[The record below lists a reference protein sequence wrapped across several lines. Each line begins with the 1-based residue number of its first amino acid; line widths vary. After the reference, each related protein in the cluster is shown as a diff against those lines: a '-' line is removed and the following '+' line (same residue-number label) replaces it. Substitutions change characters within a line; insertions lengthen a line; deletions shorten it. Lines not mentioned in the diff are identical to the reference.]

1 MLKSPSSKWTI
12 RTAAILLLCL
22 ALAPALLAQDRVECG
37 AVKSV
42 ILAQDVRYCAI
53 LPPGYARNQARRY
66 PVLYYLHGLGESEQA
81 LAGPL
86 WEAIERLHRTGQIG
100 EFLVVTPNGGRT
112 FYINSRDGRYR
123 YEDFF
128 IREFMP
134 EIERKYRVEPGRARR
149 AISGTSMGGYGAL
162 RFAFKYP
169 RMFAGVS
176 AMMPALY
183 ENLPGPIAD
192 ALTLT
197 TRGPA
202 QGDLFGQPFDEAYW
216 RKNTPFTLAREH
228 AAEIR
233 GQKIYFNCGNQD
245 DYGFDAGTR
254 QLDKLLTSLKIPH
267 ETRLYDGG
275 HNGYFVAAHLP
286 ESFGFISRAITGK

>member
-1 MLKSPSSKWTI
+1 MKNS
-12 RTAAILLLCL
+12 RTQCAVFLFCL
-22 ALAPALLAQDRVECG
+22 ALGPALLAQDRVECG
-37 AVKSV
+37 AVKSA
-42 ILAQDVRYCAI
+42 ILSASVRYCAI
-53 LPPGYARNQARRY
+53 LPPGYARDKTRRY

-86 WEAIERLHRTGQIG
+86 WEAIEQLQQSGQIG
-100 EFLVVTPNGGRT
+100 KFLVVTPNGGRT
-112 FYINSRDGRYR
+112 FYVNSRDGRWR

-128 IREFMP
+128 IREFVP
-134 EIERKYRVEPGRARR
+134 EIERKYRIEPGRAHRG
-149 AISGTSMGGYGAL
+149 ISGTSMGGYGAL

-169 RMFAGVS
+169 RLFAGVS

-183 ENLPGPIAD
+183 ESLPPPIAD

-197 TRGPA
+197 RRGPG
-202 QGDLFGQPFDEAYW
+202 QGDLYGQPFDETYW

-245 DYGFDAGTR
+245 DYGFETGTR
-254 QLDKLLTSLKIPH
+254 QLDQLLASLKIPH
-267 ETRLYDGG
+267 ETRLYPGG

-286 ESFGFISRAITGK
+286 ESFGFISRSITAK